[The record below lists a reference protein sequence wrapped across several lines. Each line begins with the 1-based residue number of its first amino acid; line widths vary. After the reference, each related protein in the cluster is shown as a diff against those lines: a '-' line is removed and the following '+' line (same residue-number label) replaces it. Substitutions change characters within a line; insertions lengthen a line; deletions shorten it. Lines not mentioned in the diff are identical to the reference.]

1 MIRIKKEQKVFEVQ
15 NNISNFV
22 PDLVRGG
29 RKETSEMMSTLRRK
43 PV

>member
-1 MIRIKKEQKVFEVQ
+1 MKGWNKRWKIKKEQKVFEVQ

-29 RKETSEMMSTLRRK
+29 
-43 PV
+43 